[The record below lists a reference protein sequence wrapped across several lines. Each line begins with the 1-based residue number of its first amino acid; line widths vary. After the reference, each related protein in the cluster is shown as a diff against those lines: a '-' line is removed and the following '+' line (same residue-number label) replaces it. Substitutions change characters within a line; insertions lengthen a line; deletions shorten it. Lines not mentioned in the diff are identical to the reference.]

1 MACSDLPMTTT
12 KVNFAHATTYNTTK
26 YKEQLTRFG
35 QFSYASCQIETFSRW
50 IKIPLYFQRQKKGPF
65 SVCTRTFLTSGA
77 DISSK
82 IATTTSGTTLFTS
95 FKSAA
100 ISLTEKL
107 LGRVGFTTLCKP
119 FWYGAI
125 TEIIPRSQ
133 RGESIFEWFDRETLP
148 ELYERKSNYQL
159 TQSEIYEK
167 LGSATINVRAH
178 KLLIDKCLAKVFY
191 VNIFMGGVAV
201 PFGLSNYKGFNT

>member
-1 MACSDLPMTTT
+1 MQL
-12 KVNFAHATTYNTTK
+12 NTT
-26 YKEQLTRFG
+26 QPN
-35 QFSYASCQIETFSRW
+35 
-50 IKIPLYFQRQKKGPF
+50 IKSNSPDSDNSPMPHVKLKLSLAELKSHYTSNVKKKGPF

-191 VNIFMGGVAV
+191 VKIFMGGVAV